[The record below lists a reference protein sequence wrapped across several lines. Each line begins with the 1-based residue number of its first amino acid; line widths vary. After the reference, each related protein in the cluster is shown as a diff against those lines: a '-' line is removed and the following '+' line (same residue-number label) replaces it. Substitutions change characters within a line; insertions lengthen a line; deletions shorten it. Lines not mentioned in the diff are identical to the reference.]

1 MEIPKPPG
9 TEPSMTLD
17 QYRKIVEL
25 KRLKEFGSRSYA
37 DLAEELKIR
46 PGTVIN
52 AARKGI
58 KRYDYVLWKEENS

>member
-17 QYRKIVEL
+17 QYREIVKL
-25 KRLKEFGSRSYA
+25 RKLKELGSRSYM
-37 DLAEELKIR
+37 DLAKELKIR

-58 KRYDYVLWKEENS
+58 KRYDYVLWKEENQ